1 LKSIAVILLIAFMVG
16 CIGQNASQISWET
29 DAQVALDK
37 AKSEKKSLLLFFYDS
52 KATAVIGG
60 ESVNPSEWMD
70 KNVFSDP
77 RVVKLLRDKFISV
90 RLNGETKEN
99 VSLAHAYGSSVFPF
113 FIVVD
118 ANRKVCTT
126 FSGILE
132 VNNFLKKMEGCEAS
146 TPVS

>member
-1 LKSIAVILLIAFMVG
+1 LKSIALILLIAFMAG
-16 CIGQNASQISWET
+16 CIGQNASQMSWET

-70 KNVFSDP
+70 KNVFSDA
-77 RVVKLLRDKFISV
+77 RVVKLLQNKFIGV

-99 VSLAHAYGSSVFPF
+99 MSLARAYGSSVFPF

-118 ANRKVCTT
+118 ANGQVCTT
-126 FSGILE
+126 FSGISE
-132 VNNFLKKMEGCEAS
+132 VDEFLKKMESCVTP

>member
-1 LKSIAVILLIAFMVG
+1 MKYIAIILLIAFMAG
-16 CIGQNASQISWET
+16 CIGQNTPQMTWET

-60 ESVNPSEWMD
+60 ESVNPSKWMD
-70 KNVFSDP
+70 ENVFSNT
-77 RVVKLLRDKFISV
+77 RVVELLREKFICV
-90 RLNGETKEN
+90 RLDGETKDN
-99 VSLAHAYGSSVFPF
+99 MSLARAYGSSVFPF

-118 ANRKVCTT
+118 ANGQVCTT
-126 FSGILE
+126 FSGVSE
-132 VNNFLKKMEGCEAS
+132 VDEFMKKMEGCVTP